1 MPSSDLEATVF
12 IPTYRGA
19 RYIEDLV
26 RSVFAQTYDRDFEVL
41 VYDTDSGDES
51 PAILQ
56 RLADEFGDRFRWKS
70 VAKKEFSHGRT
81 RAAAALDA
89 HGEFVAFLTQDA
101 TPANG
106 RWLYE
111 LLKPF
116 ELNERIVAVL
126 GKQQPRPDAI
136 PMLKSE
142 IELVFAGFG
151 PDGAEI
157 GTETGEHELDLALE
171 HRDRIRPGLLLPQ
184 HGDDPLVQLERL
196 EQLIQPSAVRG
207 RGVLGEEGDEL
218 AVGVEGCRGACTA
231 MAELLLGHRFPP
243 ETVAELV
250 GQSLKD
256 RGRLVTGVGVVD
268 QHFEITVV
276 RLREHGPHQVLD
288 VAGTPVRGD
297 EDRGFQVTA
306 GHRRHSSCSRRS
318 WLRLHEECR
327 RCPAVTWKPRSSS
340 PRTGVPATSRTW

>member
-126 GKQQPRPDAI
+126 GKRRRQLLFRRQLGGAAQLLGR
-136 PMLKSE
+136 
-142 IELVFAGFG
+142 AG
-151 PDGAEI
+151 
-157 GTETGEHELDLALE
+157 
-171 HRDRIRPGLLLPQ
+171 
-184 HGDDPLVQLERL
+184 QLSGR
-196 EQLIQPSAVRG
+196 AVR
-207 RGVLGEEGDEL
+207 RGP
-218 AVGVEGCRGACTA
+218 A
-231 MAELLLGHRFPP
+231 
-243 ETVAELV
+243 
-250 GQSLKD
+250 
-256 RGRLVTGVGVVD
+256 
-268 QHFEITVV
+268 
-276 RLREHGPHQVLD
+276 LR
-288 VAGTPVRGD
+288 T
-297 EDRGFQVTA
+297 
-306 GHRRHSSCSRRS
+306 
-318 WLRLHEECR
+318 
-327 RCPAVTWKPRSSS
+327 
-340 PRTGVPATSRTW
+340 